1 MPQLSPMG
9 WSSLYIFS
17 VFFVLVWSSLVW
29 WDGMYGR
36 SSGSELVSKKS
47 SVWKW

>member
-9 WSSLYIFS
+9 WSGLYVFS
-17 VFFVLVWSSLVW
+17 ILFVLVWSSLVW
-29 WDGMYGR
+29 WDGMYGC
-36 SSGSELVSKKS
+36 SSDEKLESKKS